1 MREVAFA
8 YLASCLDGG
17 VFKELSPNF
26 GNGLKDQAAAR
37 Q

>member
-8 YLASCLDGG
+8 HLASRLDGG
-17 VFKELSPNF
+17 VLKELLSNF